1 MNKRAA
7 VERIKVWLIAL
18 LSVSAAVMLWRLADY
33 SDISIFHLSAEE
45 SAAAADDSARG
56 YAQCAKPLVAAVTG
70 AGGERFGVRYDETAV
85 EELYARYSA
94 ALAEALGSAGAPEAA
109 GLDEWERALS
119 GEGVYFDFV
128 YAQPLGALSA
138 WLGAGVNNEAAEH
151 RAARLCL
158 SIVDNAVLLYYIR
171 EDTGEVCRC
180 NTLAT
185 LNTESAAAAANGAVF
200 VFETGISDGI
210 DPYTLICGAD
220 IRLPTYTAAVPAGL
234 ESGGAEL
241 MSVFGLNSFIALTYT
256 EPDGT
261 AVYVDGGATLRL
273 SPNGTAAFR
282 QGEGSAISVDMG
294 SEADIIDSAYR
305 LADRA
310 TSPYRGACSLMLSSA
325 EYSEQENEWHISF
338 QYVMNGLVVLLPE
351 LRAAA
356 EITVAGG
363 YITGCEIFLR
373 TYSES
378 GESAVPLPEKQA
390 FAMIS
395 ASGGG
400 EPLLCFADDGNE
412 AKPGWVAFER

>member
-7 VERIKVWLIAL
+7 VERIKVCLIVL

-33 SDISIFHLSAEE
+33 SDITVLHISAEE
-45 SAAAADDSARG
+45 STANADDAARG
-56 YAQCAKPLVAAVTG
+56 YAQCAKPLAAAVTG
-70 AGGERFGVRYDETAV
+70 AGGERFGVHYDETAV

-94 ALAEALGSAGAPEAA
+94 ALAEALGSAGAPETAE
-109 GLDEWERALS
+109 LDEWERALS
-119 GEGVYFDFV
+119 GEGVFFDFV

-158 SIVDNAVLLYYIR
+158 SVVDDGVLLYYIR
-171 EDTGEVCRC
+171 GDTGEVCRC

-185 LNTESAAAAANGAVF
+185 LSTETAAAAENGAKF
-200 VFETGISDGI
+200 VFETGVSDGI

-220 IRLPTYTAAVPAGL
+220 IRLPSVAASVPGGL
-234 ESGGAEL
+234 ESGGEAL
-241 MSVFGLNSFIALTYT
+241 MSIFGLNSFIALTYT

-273 SPNGTAAFR
+273 SPDGTAVFR
-282 QGEGSAISVDMG
+282 QGEGGLISVDMD
-294 SEADIIDSAYR
+294 SQADIIDAAYR
-305 LADRA
+305 LTDRA
-310 TSPYRGACSLMLSSA
+310 TSPYRGECSLMLTSA
-325 EYSEQENEWHISF
+325 EYSEKEDAWHISF
-338 QYVMNGLVVLLPE
+338 QYVMKGLIVLLPE

-363 YITGCEIFLR
+363 YVTGCEIFLR
-373 TYSES
+373 EYSET
-378 GESAVPLPEKQA
+378 GESAAPLPEKQA

-400 EPLLCFADDGNE
+400 EPLLCFADDGSE
-412 AKPGWVAFER
+412 AKPGWTVFER